1 MASQQL
7 FFWVLPVTV
16 ALIAGIFAVTARLEK
31 RHKSASIAMVGFAVA
46 FVAILLDTQR
56 DYLPW
61 WAFSLAVPLHWL
73 VLVCISDAFLARHGD
88 RMPRAIILPLI
99 IAGCAINFG
108 FTFLENSAAV
118 RVPNASI
125 VGVILLA
132 IATQRLWRYRS
143 GPLDR
148 AIAIVIGLNCLC
160 YTIRTI
166 AWFYYDQQTQYAQ
179 NSQFSDY
186 MTMFYFTSGI
196 SMFATALLLMLAIIV
211 DIVARNQIETTI
223 DPLTQ
228 TLNRRGLDNL
238 QQEGMQWGAAIVLD
252 LDNFKAIND
261 KYGHAGGDKVLVAVA
276 AILRDQ
282 CQHFGPVA
290 RLGGEEFAIIVKH
303 SHKEAATMLAEMLRL
318 LIAGLRFDAIAADCR
333 VSASFG
339 LAECGAGEAIQ
350 ETLRKADMALYQ
362 AKNEGRNRVVRAGA
376 AGAIEPQ
383 RLSA

>member
-16 ALIAGIFAVTARLEK
+16 ALIAAIFAVTARSEK
-31 RHKSASIAMVGFAVA
+31 RHKSASVATIGFAVA
-46 FVAILLDTQR
+46 FIAILLDTQR

-61 WAFSLAVPLHWL
+61 WAFSLAVPLHWM
-73 VLVCISDAFLARHGD
+73 VLVCIIDAFLARHGD
-88 RMPRAIILPLI
+88 RMPRTILLPLI

-108 FTFLENSAAV
+108 FTFWENSSAV

-125 VGVILLA
+125 ICVILLA
-132 IATQRLWRYRS
+132 IATHRLLRYRM
-143 GPLDR
+143 GRLDR
-148 AIAIVIGLNCLC
+148 AIATIIGLNCAC
-160 YTIRTI
+160 YALRTLL
-166 AWFYYDQQTQYAQ
+166 WFYLGQQAQYAQ

-196 SMFATALLLMLAIIV
+196 SMFATALLLMLAIII
-211 DIVARNQIETTI
+211 DILARNQLESTI

-228 TLNRRGLDNL
+228 TLNRRGLDKL
-238 QQEGMQWGAAIVLD
+238 QENGEQWGAVIVLD

-261 KYGHAGGDKVLVAVA
+261 SYGHAGGDKVLVAVS

-282 CQHFGPVA
+282 CQHFGHVA

-303 SHKEAATMLAEMLRL
+303 SHGEATAMLAEMLRL
-318 LIAGLRFDAIAADCR
+318 LIAGLHLEEIARGCR

-339 LAECGAGEAIQ
+339 IATCHAVEPLH
-350 ETLRKADMALYQ
+350 ETMRKADMALYE
-362 AKNEGRNRVVRAGA
+362 AKRQGRNRVVRAGQENLA
-376 AGAIEPQ
+376 VPQ